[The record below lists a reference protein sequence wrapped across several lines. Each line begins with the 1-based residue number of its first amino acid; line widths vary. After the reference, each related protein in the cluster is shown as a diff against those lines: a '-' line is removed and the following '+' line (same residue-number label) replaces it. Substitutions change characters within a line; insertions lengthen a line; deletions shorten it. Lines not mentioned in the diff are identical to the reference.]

1 MKEPVYYIEKKM
13 FGMIIKIPIKA
24 SEIEFLYNQLMCD
37 TQPPKEDPVQLNIFD
52 TPEEVH
58 R

>member
-13 FGMIIKIPIKA
+13 FGMVIKIPIKA
-24 SEIEFLYNQLMCD
+24 SEIEALHNQLMCD
-37 TQPPKEDPVQLNIFD
+37 AQPPKEDPVQLSVFD
-52 TPEEVH
+52 NPEEVH